1 MASHLIIGL
10 GGTGGKVIREFRKR
24 IYKEFSS
31 NDPGHNIHIDYVYVD
46 SSLEDLNNREK
57 WKVLG
62 KGVHLGNAQKV
73 NINGI
78 SSTVL
83 DQINNYPGL
92 QNFMSDEDVRLIRTD
107 KQMAALIGAGIG
119 GQRRRLGRMLL
130 ANNLADVSNNSNFES
145 VIRSAVKRLQN
156 DSHDEDVTFHICA
169 GLAGGTGSGSI
180 IDTIAQIRTW
190 FPFKKNGNAFKIRLM
205 LYIPE
210 QTLVFQDHDSGYY
223 QANGYAALSEL
234 NAMSVDAYH
243 PVDIKGLKD
252 IFTNEPQRLLEGQ
265 DAFEACYLYSNV
277 NEKGKTLDLDTELP
291 SVVADFLFQTTVA
304 AEMLGSQGKMARLV
318 GCENDGTA
326 PEEDENHVG
335 TRSRKFLSF
344 GITRVS
350 YPESEVHEF
359 VTYSYATQVAKQLTY
374 NHWIDGQGYSE
385 VTLDE
390 VGAGYAAE
398 IKTTAKR
405 GEWMLDNARLMLS
418 VPIIKSKDTERWK
431 PLDETWT
438 SRISRE
444 VNDIMGEVADK
455 KTWVNVLAD
464 KCKNFFDHDF
474 RNQGV
479 KSFYSTQRSELRGN
493 AQCIRRHIEDKLFT
507 DWATGNRSVLEIEK
521 FVSLLI
527 DDCNIRIDE
536 FEKQKSRVSNEE
548 LQKAA
553 DKMQTEKKEYDNFSW
568 FKDALTGASGK
579 ILGRYQNAIV
589 EYYIAATRIEA
600 YDFAKAQ
607 LSETVIQLGKLLEG
621 VKAFKKT
628 VNEINEEVS
637 KLAASKCKT
646 NEDQDD
652 SNIKKYDPEKV
663 RTIVRQ
669 YTSNQD
675 YQKKASLEVRNNLI
689 NQLGE
694 DGERSFAN
702 LFSQVDKDATS
713 DIILNICT
721 NHAVEAMQETA
732 QTDPLNKMIGVN
744 ILEKLKQELNTD
756 EKLEAFI
763 KSLENASQ
771 PYIQFSD
778 TETTKQAK
786 GAMQKMI
793 QVCIP
798 QGDQNTEAFRKKL
811 IEAFR
816 NEHPDFNPGQ
826 DVSVNYNSNEIVCI
840 SAKSGFPLRFLQN
853 LPTLRDKYNR
863 LLADPKGEF
872 NRLLLHTETFQKP
885 LPSLYEL
892 SGTEIRQEIFKP
904 LMLAYTLGLIVD
916 QEDPSTGRH
925 FSAIQEEG
933 DFGPEWVELGKDFAL
948 VWEKLTNDAQKRNTV
963 LKLVKQKLLSDART
977 NEQKQALKPALAKV
991 LKVDVLNSLC
1001 ESNEFHRDFAK
1012 YRALAKEI
1020 LNNELKEL

>member
-31 NDPGHNIHIDYVYVD
+31 NDPGHDVHIDYVYVD

-78 SSTVL
+78 SSVVL
-83 DQINNYPGL
+83 DQVNKYPGL
-92 QNFMSDEDVRLIRTD
+92 QNFLSDDDIRLIRND

-130 ANNLADVSNNSNFES
+130 ANNLADVSNKSNFES
-145 VIRSAVKRLQN
+145 VVRSAVKRLQN

-180 IDTIAQIRTW
+180 VDAIAQIRTW
-190 FPFKKNGNAFKIRLM
+190 FPYKKNGNAFKMRLL
-205 LYIPE
+205 LYLPE
-210 QTLVFQDHDSGYY
+210 QTLVFQDHDSGFY
-223 QANGYAALSEL
+223 QANGYAALSEI

-252 IFTNEPQRLLEGQ
+252 ILTNEPQRLLENQ
-265 DAFEACYLYSNV
+265 EAFEACYLYSNV
-277 NEKGKTLDLDTELP
+277 NERGKTLDLDTELP

-304 AEMLGSQGKMARLV
+304 AEILGGQGKMGRLV

-326 PEEDENHVG
+326 PEEDANHVG
-335 TRSRKFLSF
+335 TRARNFLSF

-350 YPESEVHEF
+350 YPESEVREF
-359 VTYSYATQVAKQLTY
+359 VTYSYASQVAKQLTY
-374 NHWIDGQGYSE
+374 NHWIDGQGYTE

-398 IKTTAKR
+398 IKTPAKR

-418 VPIIKSKDTERWK
+418 LPIIKSKDTEKWK
-431 PLDETWT
+431 PIDETWT

-444 VNDIMGEVADK
+444 VNDIMADVPDK
-455 KTWVNVLAD
+455 KTWVNTLAD
-464 KCKNFFDHDF
+464 RCKNFYDRDF

-479 KSFYSTQRSELRGN
+479 KNFYTTQRTELRGN

-507 DWATGNRSVLEIEK
+507 DWVAGNRSVLEIEK
-521 FVSLLI
+521 FVTLLI
-527 DDCNIRIDE
+527 DDCNVRIDE
-536 FEKQKSRVSNEE
+536 FEKQKSRLANDE
-548 LQKAA
+548 LQKAV
-553 DKMQTEKKEYDNFSW
+553 DSMKFEKSEYDNVSW
-568 FKDALTGASGK
+568 LKDALTGASGK
-579 ILGRYQNAIV
+579 ILGRYQDAIV
-589 EYYIAATRIEA
+589 GYYTTATRIEA

-607 LSETVIQLGKLLEG
+607 LSEVVIHLGKLLEG
-621 VKAFKKT
+621 VKSFKKT
-628 VNEINEEVS
+628 VNDINQEVTNQ
-637 KLAASKCKT
+637 AASKCKT
-646 NEDQDD
+646 NETQDD

-689 NQLGE
+689 AQLGE

-702 LFSQVDKDATS
+702 LFSKVDMDATS
-713 DIILNICT
+713 DIILDICT

-732 QTDPLNKMIGVN
+732 QNDPLSKMVGVN
-744 ILEKLKQELNTD
+744 ILEKLKQELNTE
-756 EKLEAFI
+756 EKLEAFV
-763 KSLENASQ
+763 KSLEAASQ
-771 PYIQFSD
+771 PYIQFND
-778 TETTKQAK
+778 TETTQQTT
-786 GAMQKMI
+786 GNMQTMI

-811 IEAFR
+811 IEAFG
-816 NEHPDFNPGQ
+816 NEHSDFNPGQ

-863 LLADPKGEF
+863 LLADPKGDF
-872 NRLLLHTETFQKP
+872 NRLLLHTETFREP
-885 LPSLYEL
+885 LPALYEL
-892 SGTEIRQEIFKP
+892 SGAEIRQEIFKP
-904 LMLAYTLGLIVD
+904 LMLAYTFGLIVD
-916 QEDPSTGRH
+916 KEDPSTGRH

-933 DFGPEWVELGKDFAL
+933 DFGPEWVDLGKDFAL
-948 VWEKLTNDAQKRNTV
+948 VWEKLANDAQKRALV

-977 NEQKQALKPALAKV
+977 NEQKHALKPMLAQV
-991 LKVDVLNSLC
+991 LKGQVMNSLC
-1001 ESNEFHRDFAK
+1001 EGNEFHRDFAK
-1012 YRALAKEI
+1012 YRAMAKEI
-1020 LNNELKEL
+1020 LDNELKEL